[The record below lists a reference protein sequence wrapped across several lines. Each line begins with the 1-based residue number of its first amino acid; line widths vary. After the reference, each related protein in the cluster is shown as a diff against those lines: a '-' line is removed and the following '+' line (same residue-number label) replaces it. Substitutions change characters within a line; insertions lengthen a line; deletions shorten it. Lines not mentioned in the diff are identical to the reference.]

1 MLVYGSAIDLTTI
14 ERIVK
19 GSGVLIQGFD
29 LRVGGLGLILHGL
42 GISGPTQFVIG
53 V

>member
-1 MLVYGSAIDLTTI
+1 MVYGSAFDLITI

-19 GSGVLIQGFD
+19 GSGVMLQGFD
-29 LRVGGLGLILHGL
+29 LRVGGLGLILRGL
-42 GISGPTQFVIG
+42 GISGPTQFVVG